1 MSKEKQIEEMAK
13 ITKAHCGLDNQCGS
27 CHWETCNECLAEVLY
42 NAGYR
47 KQGWISVKE
56 RLPEEKQFVIVYDTV
71 TECVR
76 FILYNS
82 GADIW
87 TGNII
92 SHWMPLPEA
101 PKMKGGAE

>member
-1 MSKEKQIEEMAK
+1 MSKEKQIEEMEKDLRGYSIDTEEDCEFVAK
-13 ITKAHCGLDNQCGS
+13 L
-27 CHWETCNECLAEVLY
+27 LY
-42 NAGYR
+42 CKGYR
-47 KQGWISVKE
+47 KQSEGEWISVKE

>member
-1 MSKEKQIEEMAK
+1 MSKEKQIEELSDDIYTNCPVYLLTREEAK
-13 ITKAHCGLDNQCGS
+13 MIARFVIGEQ
-27 CHWETCNECLAEVLY
+27 
-42 NAGYR
+42 GYS
-47 KQGWISVKE
+47 KQEWISVKE

-76 FILYNS
+76 FLLYNS

-101 PKMKGGAE
+101 PKMKGGE